1 MKAVINVVSKDM
13 VGIIYNVSKILYE
26 NKANILDLSQTVM
39 QDIFTMVML
48 VDLDKADCTFS
59 ELSDKLDGL
68 GKELALKI
76 SISNEE
82 IFNAM
87 HRI

>member
-26 NKANILDLSQTVM
+26 NKVNILDLSQTVM
-39 QDIFTMVML
+39 RDIFTMVML
-48 VDLDKADCTFS
+48 VELDGASCGFT
-59 ELSDKLDGL
+59 ELSDKLSEM
-68 GKELALKI
+68 GKRLSLKI

-87 HRI
+87 HKI